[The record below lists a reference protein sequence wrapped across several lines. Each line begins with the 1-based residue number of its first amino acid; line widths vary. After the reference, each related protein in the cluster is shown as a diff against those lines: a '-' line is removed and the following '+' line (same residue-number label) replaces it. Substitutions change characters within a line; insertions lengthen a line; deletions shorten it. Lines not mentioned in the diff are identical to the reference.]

1 MAAGK
6 TDHALERLVFFS
18 DAVFAIAITLLV
30 IEIHVPEL
38 PYRSPPQAYWEAL
51 AHLAPS
57 FVSFGIS
64 FFVIGMFWMG
74 HHRAFSLAGR
84 YDGSILGWNLLLL
97 GLIAFMPFMTALLG
111 RYYGAPVPTGL
122 YWGWMVLIALVNLKV
137 NSVATGPA
145 MLGEQA
151 APGAAADV
159 RRRSRSVLLAS
170 LTAFALALFF
180 PLAAAF
186 GMATIPLWIWLL
198 GRLGRR

>member
-30 IEIHVPEL
+30 IEIHVPEIA
-38 PYRSPPQAYWEAL
+38 YRAPAQAYWEAL

-57 FVSFGIS
+57 LVSFGIS

-84 YDGSILGWNLLLL
+84 YHGGVLGWNLLLL
-97 GLIAFMPFMTALLG
+97 GLIAFMPFMTALMG

-137 NSVATGPA
+137 NSTAAGPE
-145 MLGEQA
+145 MLGEG
-151 APGAAADV
+151 APAGAAADV
-159 RRRSRSVLLAS
+159 RRRSTSVLLAAF
-170 LTAFALALFF
+170 TAFALALAF
-180 PLAAAF
+180 PPAAPA
-186 GMATIPLWIWLL
+186 GMVTIPLWMRLL
-198 GRLGRR
+198 GRLGK